1 MAVTHR
7 VQAPE
12 INPMRISLDRYHAF
26 IEAGLFEDGVRG
38 ELLEG
43 VLVAMSPRGAPH
55 DDAIAWL
62 NREFVLAL
70 SDVFQVR
77 VQSALTFKPSG
88 SEPEPDLAVV
98 AHDAPR
104 PFHPGEAR
112 LVIEV
117 ADSSLRTDRQYKT
130 FLYAEAG
137 IPEYWIVNL
146 PDRRVERYTLPR
158 GDTYHEITELTAGD
172 ELTPR
177 LGQPTIAVADL
188 FAAAFREGPGVG

>member
-1 MAVTHR
+1 MAVTQR
-7 VQAPE
+7 VHAPE
-12 INPMRISLDRYHAF
+12 LNPLRFTLDRYHAL
-26 IEAGLFEDGVRG
+26 IETGFFDEDVRA

-43 VLVAMSPRGAPH
+43 VLVAMSPKGVEH
-55 DDAIAWL
+55 DEAIEWL
-62 NREFVLAL
+62 NEQFVLAL
-70 SDVFQVR
+70 SGRFRVR
-77 VQSALTFKPSG
+77 VQSALTFTPSG

-98 AHDAPR
+98 AKDVPQ
-104 PFHPGEAR
+104 PFHPGEAL

-130 FLYAEAG
+130 FLYAMAG

-146 PDRRVERYTLPR
+146 PDRRVERYTLPQ

-177 LGQPTIAVADL
+177 LGRPTIAVAEV
-188 FAAAFREGPGVG
+188 FAAAFREGRE